1 MPVKRLSNII
11 LLLLG
16 CSITIIS
23 CNNEGGGSALTNIFK
38 SEVIDI
44 DALDQK
50 IASDSISNIKNIL
63 EVDSTFSFA
72 VFSNL
77 YAQKKSKWFD
87 KFGLTDNGKQL
98 LQQIKLAKSE
108 GLDPGDYNYSYLDSV
123 LKDIENLEGKDL
135 QTAEY
140 KLSHAFLKFSKDL
153 VFGKVLPLEI
163 DKNWQNVNDT
173 SWSMDS
179 MILSMNEKPMNE
191 ILDELRPT
199 HPWYKKFR
207 QTSIRLQD
215 LNQYKI
221 DRSELPEQVLEGD
234 SSVKIQALRSILSKV
249 VDTNLDARKMVW
261 DTEAVNALFDY
272 QKKYGLAVTGQFDSA
287 TIVSLTEESNE
298 TVKQLGLNMERIR
311 WLQKDF
317 LDEFIWVNIPQMEVN
332 FYEQDSLT
340 FNMRAVVGRL
350 SRKTPTLDSKLSNIV
365 FNPPWYVPPTILK
378 QEVLPGILRRG
389 GSYLA
394 RRGLVARDR
403 RGRKINPSRINAS
416 NYRRYRISQNPG
428 RNSALGS
435 VKFNFPNKEA
445 IFLHDTNHRGDFGRK
460 YRAFSSGCIRVHHPK
475 DFASFILRDTT
486 YNEEGINKVIKQRQT
501 KSVKVKR
508 DIGVHI
514 VYLTNAVDSTGKV
527 VKVKDVYKWDSK
539 LAARL

>member
-416 NYRRYRISQNPG
+416 NYRRYSISQNPG